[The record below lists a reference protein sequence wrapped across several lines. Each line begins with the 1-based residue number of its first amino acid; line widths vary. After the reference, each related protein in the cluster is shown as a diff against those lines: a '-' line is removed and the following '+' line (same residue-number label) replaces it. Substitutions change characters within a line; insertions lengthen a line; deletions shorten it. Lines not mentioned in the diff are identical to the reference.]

1 MKNSTRH
8 KRYLRMVSIT
18 LIAVSLTQGC
28 SPDFLESDPGRSNPE
43 EGVLM
48 MSYEAE
54 MLTYQPIGSDE
65 KAPVIDRIGAM
76 AKSARTR
83 ISVQIYEDGT
93 SDWTLEKLT
102 PKRNTLMKDLTPPN
116 PMPQTQKTRILR
128 SGTGYFYDGKGNLL
142 HTDPVPTQSFAPMLI
157 RMKQDPTAT
166 NAVVGVKSTQEV
178 MALIENAKQQGSI
191 VQELGNNVVSISSKV
206 QPNNRQ
212 ARGGLTNF
220 RQVDMLH
227 KKLGIVLGSSLYNE
241 ADELVCQTF
250 YRYKAN
256 SDKTKL
262 LPEVIYSKQ
271 WDTNPRTNK
280 RVETITNMQFENMV
294 VKNKKG

>member
-1 MKNSTRH
+1 
-8 KRYLRMVSIT
+8 
-18 LIAVSLTQGC
+18 
-28 SPDFLESDPGRSNPE
+28 
-43 EGVLM
+43 
-48 MSYEAE
+48 

-65 KAPVIDRIGAM
+65 NAPTIDRIGAM
-76 AKSARTR
+76 AKSDRTR

-93 SDWTLEKLT
+93 SDWTMEKLA

-116 PMPQTQKTRILR
+116 PMPKTQKTRILR

-142 HTDPVPTQSFAPMLI
+142 HTDPVPVQSFAPMLT

-166 NAVVGVKSTQEV
+166 NAVVGIKSTQEV

-191 VQELGNNVVSISSKV
+191 VQEMGSNVVSISSKV
-206 QPNNRQ
+206 QPTNRQ
-212 ARGGLTNF
+212 ARSGLSNF

-227 KKLGIVLGSSLYNE
+227 KGLGVVLGSSLYNE
-241 ADELVCQTF
+241 ANELVCQTF
-250 YRYKAN
+250 YRYKSN

-262 LPEVIYSKQ
+262 LPEAIYSKQ

-280 RVETITNMQFENMV
+280 RVETIANVKFENMV
-294 VKNKKG
+294 VENKKG